1 MACVNIINNSLIMRF
16 SNDDYG
22 WAERRRECIEAKTNA
37 IKINECVMFY

>member
-1 MACVNIINNSLIMRF
+1 MRF

-22 WAERRRECIEAKTNA
+22 GAKRESGREECIEAKTNA